1 MTHHDDLDQMLTA
14 WLDDPFT
21 PPAPAY
27 LGLVLERTRRTRQ
40 RPAWA
45 NLERW
50 LPMASELTGRTASQ
64 PLRIAWLVV
73 IGLLL
78 VALAAGVALVASRL
92 LDRTDT
98 IPKGGAA
105 VYAFASFV
113 GGGAGQAG
121 GDIFTVRAD
130 GTDLRQLTSGPGVR
144 SKPTFSPDG
153 TRIAYRTWQSGTISI
168 VVMDAGGGGP
178 TTLATNP
185 AALVDCTSRGSLA
198 WSPDGRSLIF
208 PATAR
213 CDGGTDLFIVAVD
226 GSSPARKLLADGTTG
241 SAAEWS
247 PDGRQV
253 AFLGSDA
260 GGSSGSVGTYVADVG
275 AGGGRSGGLQ
285 ARRIAPGPAGLLDDA
300 MTGPRWS
307 PDGTQ
312 LVSINEAGGV
322 FVVRPDGSGQRV
334 VVQPNVGG
342 ATRGEPIWSPTW
354 SPNGLQLAYY
364 QGVDPAERLNDR
376 PCTVRTWVVDVDGT
390 DERRLDPL
398 GDGCDLPVSW
408 SPDGT
413 RLAALLIDMV
423 DPNHEFHLS
432 MITLDG
438 SQPVV
443 TLGDTTAGSWQP
455 VVAPLPPAPSF
466 AASAAP

>member
-50 LPMASELTGRTASQ
+50 LPMASELTGRTAS
-64 PLRIAWLVV
+64 PPRIAWLLI
-73 IGLLL
+73 IGLL
-78 VALAAGVALVASRL
+78 VVALVAAVAVVGSRL
-92 LDRTDT
+92 LPSKVA
-98 IPKGGAA
+98 IPQGGAA
-105 VYAFASFV
+105 VLVFSSWV
-113 GGGAGQAG
+113 GDSSGQTD

-130 GTDLRQLTSGPGVR
+130 GTDLRQLTKGPGVE
-144 SKPTFSPDG
+144 SKATFSPDG
-153 TRIAYRTWQSGTISI
+153 TRIAYRVWQNGTDSI
-168 VVMDAGGGGP
+168 MVMSAGGGQS

-185 AALVDCTSRGSLA
+185 AAESYCASRGGLA
-198 WSPDGRSLIF
+198 WSPDGSALIF
-208 PATAR
+208 PANAA
-213 CDGGTDLFIVAVD
+213 CDSGADLFIAPSD
-226 GSSPARKLLADGTTG
+226 GSSPATKLLASGTTG
-241 SAAEWS
+241 DAAEWS
-247 PDGRQV
+247 PDGTRI
-253 AFLGSDA
+253 AFLGSES
-260 GGSSGSVGTYVADVG
+260 GGSVGTYVADVG

-285 ARRIAPGPAGLLDDA
+285 ARRVAAGA
-300 MTGPRWS
+300 SGPRWS

-312 LVSINEAGGV
+312 LVSTNDSGGV
-322 FVVRPDGSGQRV
+322 LIVRPDGSGQRV
-334 VVQPNVGG
+334 VVEPG
-342 ATRGEPIWSPTW
+342 AGAEPIWAPTW
-354 SPNGLQLAYY
+354 SPNGQQLAYY

-376 PCTVRTWVVDVDGT
+376 PCTVRTWVVDADGT
-390 DERRLDPL
+390 DKRRLEPI

-413 RLAALLIDMV
+413 RLAVLLIDMA
-423 DPNHEFHLS
+423 DPNHPYDLS

-438 SQPVV
+438 SHPMV
-443 TLGDTTAGSWQP
+443 TLGDTTSGSWQP

-466 AASAAP
+466 PASAAP